1 MTNEAPA
8 GPVEPTPTTTVVKK
22 KGASRIVTPI
32 LALVA
37 ALAIG
42 LFAGVLIGHAT
53 ATPSAAART
62 GFGQGFRTGGAEG
75 GTGGTGG
82 TAGQGG
88 TGATGGFG
96 GGAGGFGGGASG
108 TIVSISGDTIVL
120 KEANG
125 TKVTVTTS
133 GSTTVTKTTKSTVSS
148 LKTGETIRVIGATS
162 GSTVKAT
169 IITEGTTGGFGG
181 GFRPGATAGGSGN

>member
-8 GPVEPTPTTTVVKK
+8 APTEPTPTTTVVKK
-22 KGASRIVTPI
+22 KGASRIITPI

-62 GFGQGFRTGGAEG
+62 GFGQGFRTGT
-75 GTGGTGG
+75 GTE
-82 TAGQGG
+82 GG
-88 TGATGGFG
+88 TGATGGTG
-96 GGAGGFGGGASG
+96 GTGTAGGFGGGAFGGGAAG

-120 KEANG
+120 KETNG

-133 GSTTVTKTTKSTVSS
+133 GTTSVTKTTKSTVSS
-148 LKTGETIRVIGATS
+148 LKAGETIRVIGATS

-169 IITEGTTGGFGG
+169 IITEGATASFGG
-181 GFRPGATAGGSGN
+181 GFRPGGTTGSGNN